1 MRVFERAFGSIEQ
14 SRRKRQR
21 NHSGNPIL
29 NPRGCECECAYVPS
43 WKRSAAEAVKATA
56 RNKCFNP
63 TARSSA
69 VRLRGRS
76 LLTGK
81 KTGNLADSGVFA
93 KVSTENMCEFS
104 SLQDEFPALSN
115 R

>member
-1 MRVFERAFGSIEQ
+1 MSEQ
-14 SRRKRQR
+14 HLDDAKPDATFQKVRRQ
-21 NHSGNPIL
+21 
-29 NPRGCECECAYVPS
+29 
-43 WKRSAAEAVKATA
+43 AVAQAKATA

-81 KTGNLADSGVFA
+81 KTGNLADSGVFC
-93 KVSTENMCEFS
+93 ENPHRKHVRI
-104 SLQDEFPALSN
+104 Q
-115 R
+115 